1 MESLERLM
9 IEMGFADR
17 LAGLRK
23 QHGLTQQA
31 LGDVAEV
38 HMMQIHR
45 YESGASQP
53 SLEVLKKLAKALRV
67 SADQLLFDK
76 AEREPDEEL
85 RLQLEAISRLDE
97 AEKHVVME
105 VLDGL
110 LLKHDAKR
118 WTTREKTG

>member
-1 MESLERLM
+1 M

-23 QHGLTQQA
+23 QRGLTQQA
-31 LGDVAEV
+31 LGDVAGV

-67 SADQLLFDK
+67 SADELLFDK
-76 AEREPDEEL
+76 DEREPDEEL
-85 RLQLEAISRLDE
+85 RLQLEAISRLDP

-118 WTTREKTG
+118 WTAREKAG